1 VEKEEFEQCL
11 SVYKLEISLGNG
23 GEGVR
28 GSFVVGSVLV
38 FWFLARSQ
46 VHKLFLLWTVG
57 RMMGRWLV
65 ALRKWEHKR
74 VPSVER
80 LSETRETKEE
90 EEEL

>member
-11 SVYKLEISLGNG
+11 SVYKVRIIPGMRED
-23 GEGVR
+23 VR

-80 LSETRETKEE
+80 LSETREMKEE
-90 EEEL
+90 EEE